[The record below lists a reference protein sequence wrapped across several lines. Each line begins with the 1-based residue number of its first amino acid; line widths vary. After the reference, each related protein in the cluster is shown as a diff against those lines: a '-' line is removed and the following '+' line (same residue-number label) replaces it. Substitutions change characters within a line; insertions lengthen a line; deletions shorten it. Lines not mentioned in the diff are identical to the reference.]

1 MKLHEKFPHIYLA
14 KKSIIR
20 SKKILVNK
28 MKKMKQASPTGE
40 YIMVGNQACNYNG
53 IELISEETSSTE
65 S

>member
-1 MKLHEKFPHIYLA
+1 M
-14 KKSIIR
+14 IR